1 MYYAGIDAHRSYLTV
16 AIVDASGGLV
26 RERKRVAIGDGE
38 PLLEA
43 LEGLRPLEAV
53 VETCPFWP
61 WIHDTLEPTEI
72 GFHLAHAS
80 KVEAIGKSDVKTD
93 EIDARMLA
101 RLLSVGL
108 VPEVYAKPEE
118 QRDLVRKVRH
128 RKQLVRDRTKWVNRI
143 HGHLHAQG
151 LEIGRERLL
160 RAEGRKWLEEEAWP
174 WLSGEQ
180 RRVVRSYL
188 RLIDAV
194 TEEVREVDKGIRAE
208 AAKNPAALLLQT
220 IPGIGPFRSLLLA
233 AELTPISRFET
244 PDKLASY
251 AGLAPRTRSS
261 GGVTRY
267 GRTPGGANRW
277 VRGELVSA
285 IPTHVR
291 LAPESPLTKHYERTK
306 ERIGWAKARVA
317 TARKLAR
324 VIHRMLETGEVWRE
338 SRPEE
343 SADGQ
348 GEARQACAAGS
359 SDPDRPIN

>member
-16 AIVDASGGLV
+16 AIVDASGEVV
-26 RERKRVAIGDGE
+26 RERKRVPIGDGE

-43 LEGLRPLEAV
+43 LDGLRPLKAV

-61 WIHDTLEPTEI
+61 WIHDTLEPTEV
-72 GFHLAHAS
+72 GFHLA
-80 KVEAIGKSDVKTD
+80 
-93 EIDARMLA
+93 
-101 RLLSVGL
+101 
-108 VPEVYAKPEE
+108 
-118 QRDLVRKVRH
+118 RKVRH
-128 RKQLVRDRTKWVNRI
+128 RRRLVRDRTKWVNRI

-160 RAEGRKWLEEEAWP
+160 REEGRRWLEQEAWV
-174 WLSGEQ
+174 WLSAEQ
-180 RRVVRSYL
+180 ERVVKSYL

-194 TEEVREVDKGIRAE
+194 TEEIREADKGIRETARE
-208 AAKNPAALLLQT
+208 TPAALLLQT
-220 IPGIGPFRSLLLA
+220 IPGIGPFRSPLLA

-338 SRPEE
+338 SRPVER
-343 SADGQ
+343 ADGQ
-348 GEARQACAAGS
+348 GEARQALAAGS
-359 SDPDRPIN
+359 SGPDRPTN

>member
-16 AIVDASGGLV
+16 AIVDASGALV
-26 RERKRVAIGDGE
+26 RERKRVPIGDGE

-43 LEGLRPLEAV
+43 LEGFRPLKAV

-61 WIHDTLEPTEI
+61 WIHDTLEPTEV

-80 KVEAIGKSDVKTD
+80 GVEAIAKSDVKTD

-128 RKQLVRDRTKWVNRI
+128 RKQLVRDRTKLVNRI

-160 RAEGRKWLEEEAWP
+160 REEGRRWLEEEAWA

-180 RRVVRSYL
+180 RRVVKSYL

-194 TEEVREVDKGIRAE
+194 TEEIREAFRALTGPPPNFPACHASCE
-208 AAKNPAALLLQT
+208 PLHEPRHSGKFGNP
-220 IPGIGPFRSLLLA
+220 
-233 AELTPISRFET
+233 
-244 PDKLASY
+244 
-251 AGLAPRTRSS
+251 
-261 GGVTRY
+261 
-267 GRTPGGANRW
+267 
-277 VRGELVSA
+277 
-285 IPTHVR
+285 
-291 LAPESPLTKHYERTK
+291 
-306 ERIGWAKARVA
+306 
-317 TARKLAR
+317 
-324 VIHRMLETGEVWRE
+324 
-338 SRPEE
+338 
-343 SADGQ
+343 
-348 GEARQACAAGS
+348 
-359 SDPDRPIN
+359 

>member
-16 AIVDASGGLV
+16 AIVDASGALV
-26 RERKRVAIGDGE
+26 RERKRVAIEDGG

-72 GFHLAHAS
+72 RFRLAHAS

-93 EIDARMLA
+93 EIDA

-160 RAEGRKWLEEEAWP
+160 REEGRKWLEEEARP

-180 RRVVRSYL
+180 RRVVSSYL
-188 RLIDAV
+188 RLIDAA
-194 TEEVREVDKGIRAE
+194 TEEIREADKGIRGE
-208 AAKNPAALLLQT
+208 ARENPAALLLQT

-324 VIHRMLETGEVWRE
+324 VIHRMLETGEVWRHSGPVE
-338 SRPEE
+338 GT
-343 SADGQ
+343 DGQ
-348 GEARQACAAGS
+348 GEARNTHAAGS
-359 SDPDRPIN
+359 VDPDRPAN